1 MDEVNIGDQQIIYIN
16 QKHTHKS
23 EENYIDDSKDHLS
36 LERIVMGDNH
46 LKYAWTILNIR
57 NKDFTSN
64 KWS

>member
-36 LERIVMGDNH
+36 LERIVVGDNH
-46 LKYAWTILNIR
+46 LKYA
-57 NKDFTSN
+57 
-64 KWS
+64 